1 MPGRGN
7 YNVNKRFGSKAN
19 LPPIRV
25 NQSAARGLDRHPR
38 NFTSHKT
45 PGVTQNT
52 PTSAASTPSG
62 GISFDLGGALGGLFG
77 YKKQKDTNIAN
88 AAQAQRMMDFQE
100 ASVAKQM
107 AFQER
112 MSNTQVQRRMADLK
126 AAGINPILAGTDGA
140 SSPSG
145 ASASGAQA
153 TMQNP
158 SDSAIRSATARA
170 QIRNLQATNKYIGA
184 QTLQANQTTAMQ
196 AAQTASYIVQ
206 LQNKKLDAFIPSLI
220 NKAIALTGYSI

>member
-7 YNVNKRFGSKAN
+7 YNVNKKRDGRSS

-38 NFTSHKT
+38 NYTSHKT

-52 PTSAASTPSG
+52 PTSAASTPPPT

-100 ASVAKQM
+100 
-107 AFQER
+107 R
-112 MSNTQVQRRMADLK
+112 MSNTAVQRRMADLK

-140 SSPSG
+140 SAP
-145 ASASGAQA
+145 SGAQA
-153 TMQNP
+153 VMQNP
-158 SDSAIRSATARA
+158 SDPAIRGATARA
-170 QIRNLQATNKYIGA
+170 QIRNLNATNKYIGA

-206 LQNKKLDAFIPSLI
+206 LENKKLDAFLPSLI
-220 NKAIALTGYSI
+220 NKAIALTGYAI